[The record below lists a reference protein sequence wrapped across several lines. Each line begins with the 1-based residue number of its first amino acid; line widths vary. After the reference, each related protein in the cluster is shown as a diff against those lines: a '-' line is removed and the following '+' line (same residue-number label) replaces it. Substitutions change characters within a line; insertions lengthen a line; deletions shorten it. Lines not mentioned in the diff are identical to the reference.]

1 MKQAELSESIRKIVS
16 FTSISFEERESKMF
30 EGLLIYLRNSIGD
43 YLPQEKIVSFALSLK
58 NLRNRPADMGFSNEL
73 CEVLSMESK
82 LSNRYIPRKSLR
94 KDEAALLIYNLA
106 PYTRGS

>member
-43 YLPQEKIVSFALSLK
+43 YLPQEKIVSFALSL
-58 NLRNRPADMGFSNEL
+58 
-73 CEVLSMESK
+73 
-82 LSNRYIPRKSLR
+82 
-94 KDEAALLIYNLA
+94 
-106 PYTRGS
+106 